1 MSRRVDRAQLVLLAA
16 GVLAVALAPL
26 VLAYLQL
33 GAHPDVAATADR
45 DRPVANA
52 ERVLERGVHESVEGV
67 PVNFTWSERTAATAT
82 VRTRL
87 ADHFETL
94 RRARLADGVAYRV
107 GYNDSAAA
115 TWANES
121 CPGGPGR
128 QFGDCVTDGG
138 LVLQERANRTHVV
151 AVALDV
157 RAVTERGF
165 TAVTLVVGS
174 AVGDQR

>member
-1 MSRRVDRAQLVLLAA
+1 MRGHADRAQLVLLAA

-52 ERVLERGVHESVEGV
+52 ERLLERGVHESVSGV
-67 PVNFTWSERTAATAT
+67 PVNFSWGERTAAAAT
-82 VRTRL
+82 VRSRL
-87 ADHFETL
+87 DDDFETL

-115 TWANES
+115 AWAANE

-151 AVALDV
+151 AVAFDV

-165 TAVTLVVGS
+165 TAVTLVVEPTG
-174 AVGDQR
+174 